1 MDYRCDP
8 GDSVAAWFRY
18 QLYDGRIHSCSAGY
32 RHRCGAGPGHY
43 RTQTDVAVCTRKISQ
58 KRRLNA

>member
-18 QLYDGRIHSCSAGY
+18 QLYDGRIHSCSAGD
-32 RHRCGAGPGHY
+32 RHCGRADSGHY
-43 RTQTDVAVCTRKISQ
+43 RQTAVMTRIAPGKEY
-58 KRRLNA
+58 L